1 VNTNKRTA
9 ISATELYVL
18 LNREFKRRQSRD
30 CTECD
35 VQLPYLVE
43 RGDANFPNWEV
54 ISPTD
59 CGSGCRELVEEI
71 ALELSRRYDLV
82 GEDKRALH

>member
-1 VNTNKRTA
+1 MNAKTRTA

-35 VQLPYLVE
+35 IQLPYLVDRRE
-43 RGDANFPNWEV
+43 AISPNWEV

-71 ALELSRRYDLV
+71 VLELSQRYDLIR
-82 GEDKRALH
+82 EDRPALH